1 MEIRVSVKSVIQY
14 ELVGFNNISGNY
26 TPKEFEHIRD
36 KLSEYKVSVSHEV
49 IEGVADNDDDG
60 FVIVVVIV
68 ITNLD
73 K

>member
-26 TPKEFEHIRD
+26 TPKEFEHIKD
-36 KLSEYKVSVSHEV
+36 KLSEYKVGVSHEV
-49 IEGVADNDDDG
+49 IEGVAHDNDG
-60 FVIVVVIV
+60 FAIVVMIV

>member
-1 MEIRVSVKSVIQY
+1 MEVRVSVKSVIQY

-26 TPKEFEHIRD
+26 TPKEFEHIKD

-49 IEGVADNDDDG
+49 IEGVAHDNDG
-60 FVIVVVIV
+60 FVIVVMIV

>member
-26 TPKEFEHIRD
+26 TPKEFERIKD

-49 IEGVADNDDDG
+49 IEGVAHDNDG
-60 FVIVVVIV
+60 FVIVVMIV

>member
-1 MEIRVSVKSVIQY
+1 MEVRVSVKSVIQY

-26 TPKEFEHIRD
+26 TPKEFERIKD

-49 IEGVADNDDDG
+49 IEGVAHDNDG
-60 FVIVVVIV
+60 LVILVVIT
-68 ITNLD
+68 IINLD

>member
-1 MEIRVSVKSVIQY
+1 MEVRVSVKSVIQY

-26 TPKEFEHIRD
+26 TPKEFERIKD

-49 IEGVADNDDDG
+49 IEGVAHDNDG
-60 FVIVVVIV
+60 FVIVVMIV

>member
-26 TPKEFEHIRD
+26 TPKEFEHIKD

-49 IEGVADNDDDG
+49 IEGVAHDNDG
-60 FVIVVVIV
+60 FVIVVMIV

-73 K
+73 R

>member
-1 MEIRVSVKSVIQY
+1 MMEIRVSVKSVIQY

-26 TPKEFEHIRD
+26 TPKEFERIRD

-49 IEGVADNDDDG
+49 IEGVAHDNDG

>member
-1 MEIRVSVKSVIQY
+1 MMEIRVSVKSVIQY

-26 TPKEFEHIRD
+26 TPKEFERIRD

-49 IEGVADNDDDG
+49 VEGVADNDDG

>member
-26 TPKEFEHIRD
+26 TPKEFEHIKD

-49 IEGVADNDDDG
+49 IEGAAHDNDG
-60 FVIVVVIV
+60 FVIVVMIV

-73 K
+73 R

>member
-26 TPKEFEHIRD
+26 TPKEFERIKD
-36 KLSEYKVSVSHEV
+36 KLSEYKVRVSHEV
-49 IEGVADNDDDG
+49 IEGVAHDNDG
-60 FVIVVVIV
+60 FVIVVMIV

>member
-1 MEIRVSVKSVIQY
+1 MMEIRVSVKSVIQY

-26 TPKEFEHIRD
+26 TPKEFERIRD

-49 IEGVADNDDDG
+49 IEGVAHDNDG
-60 FVIVVVIV
+60 FVIVVMIV